1 MQELKVQ
8 PECIPCFFR
17 QVVIALKDSPL
28 ENESKLKI
36 MQECLREVSYQ
47 QLDRTPAHATTF
59 VHRRVRELLG
69 YDPFLEKKKKFNQIA
84 LGLYPELKK
93 IIASSKEPLRTAV
106 RLAIAGNVID
116 FGIFADIDIE
126 GELQKALSV
135 DMPFEEYEALEE
147 AIIRNNE
154 ILYLLDNAG
163 EIVFDRLLIE
173 FLQEQNRKVIAVV
186 KGAPVINDATME
198 DAIEIGLTEVCK
210 VIDNG
215 SDGIGTI
222 LEWCSES
229 FRETF
234 SEASLIISKGQGNFE
249 TLSTVE
255 KNIFFLFQVKCEVV
269 AAFIGVSRGERLL
282 IGTNTLREHLY
293 EVPQVK

>member
-17 QVVIALKDSPL
+17 QVVIALKDSPI
-28 ENESKLKI
+28 ENEGKIKI
-36 MQECLREVSYQ
+36 MQECLREVAYQ
-47 QLDRTPAHATTF
+47 DLSRTPAHATTF

-69 YDPFLEKKKKFNQIA
+69 YDPFLEKKRKFNQIA
-84 LGLYPELKK
+84 LGLYPELKR
-93 IIASSKEPLRTAV
+93 IITSSRQPLRTAV

-116 FGIFADIDIE
+116 FGIFAEIDIE

-147 AIIRNNE
+147 ALTQNDE

-173 FLQEQNRKVIAVV
+173 FLQEQNKKVIAVV

-198 DAIEIGLTEVCK
+198 DAIEIGLTEVCT
-210 VIDNG
+210 VVENG

-222 LEWCSES
+222 LEWCSEE
-229 FRETF
+229 FRKRF
-234 SEASLIISKGQGNFE
+234 LSASLIISKGQGNFE
-249 TLSTVE
+249 TLSTAE

-269 AAFIGVSRGERLL
+269 ATFIGVSIGERLL
-282 IGTNTLREHLY
+282 VGTNTLREHLY
-293 EVPQVK
+293 GLPQVK